1 MVRKWSTVPIFLSY
15 TTPAVGSLEQA
26 QLVLGD
32 QMLGL
37 IQLLHEAVGVSL
49 LRYLWQP

>member
-37 IQLLHEAVGVSL
+37 IQLLHTVGVSL